1 MKVGIVDIGSNTI
14 RLVVYDVIDMTYKEI
29 LNQRSFAGIIEYV
42 DDDRLSQ
49 TGMDKLVKTL
59 SNIKELTYLVRCDKV
74 FYFATASL
82 RGLNNSI
89 DLLTYIK
96 KELDIDIDII
106 TGEEEAYFDY
116 VSLKNSKI
124 TKTGLGIDL
133 GGGSCQVFAFDGDNV
148 EKSNSFRIGSLL
160 LYKTFVSSL
169 FPKERE
175 KKAIKNYVLAELEK
189 SPELKKLG
197 FTDIYAMGGT
207 ARAAI
212 KLHRVLAGSS
222 PKVKNNYALTVEQI
236 DEMIDTIYDMGKD
249 GIKLLCHVIPERV
262 YTIIPGLI
270 AIKAICQYTGAKGII
285 AIKSSVR
292 EGYLT
297 EKVIKK

>member
-96 KELDIDIDII
+96 KELGIVTFSKELLINTITLNFNPGEKYSLSDLKVKLGNLYNSINYDATPKASDI
-106 TGEEEAYFDY
+106 ENYFD
-116 VSLKNSKI
+116 V
-124 TKTGLGIDL
+124 
-133 GGGSCQVFAFDGDNV
+133 
-148 EKSNSFRIGSLL
+148 KSVVM
-160 LYKTFVSSL
+160 Y
-169 FPKERE
+169 E
-175 KKAIKNYVLAELEK
+175 KKEDGTRKQIRGYEL
-189 SPELKKLG
+189 LKRK
-197 FTDIYAMGGT
+197 
-207 ARAAI
+207 
-212 KLHRVLAGSS
+212 
-222 PKVKNNYALTVEQI
+222 
-236 DEMIDTIYDMGKD
+236 
-249 GIKLLCHVIPERV
+249 
-262 YTIIPGLI
+262 
-270 AIKAICQYTGAKGII
+270 
-285 AIKSSVR
+285 
-292 EGYLT
+292 
-297 EKVIKK
+297 

>member
-29 LNQRSFAGIIEYV
+29 LNQRSFAGLIEYV

-82 RGLNNSI
+82 RGLSNSI

-133 GGGSCQVFAFDGDNV
+133 GGGSCQVFAFDGDDV

-169 FPKERE
+169 FQRKEKRKQLRTMFWQNWRKVRNLKNWALQIYMLWVVQRE
-175 KKAIKNYVLAELEK
+175 
-189 SPELKKLG
+189 
-197 FTDIYAMGGT
+197 
-207 ARAAI
+207 
-212 KLHRVLAGSS
+212 
-222 PKVKNNYALTVEQI
+222 
-236 DEMIDTIYDMGKD
+236 
-249 GIKLLCHVIPERV
+249 LLLNFIEF
-262 YTIIPGLI
+262 
-270 AIKAICQYTGAKGII
+270 
-285 AIKSSVR
+285 
-292 EGYLT
+292 
-297 EKVIKK
+297 

>member
-1 MKVGIVDIGSNTI
+1 M
-14 RLVVYDVIDMTYKEI
+14 
-29 LNQRSFAGIIEYV
+29 
-42 DDDRLSQ
+42 
-49 TGMDKLVKTL
+49 
-59 SNIKELTYLVRCDKV
+59 
-74 FYFATASL
+74 
-82 RGLNNSI
+82 
-89 DLLTYIK
+89 
-96 KELDIDIDII
+96 
-106 TGEEEAYFDY
+106 
-116 VSLKNSKI
+116 
-124 TKTGLGIDL
+124 
-133 GGGSCQVFAFDGDNV
+133 
-148 EKSNSFRIGSLL
+148 
-160 LYKTFVSSL
+160 
-169 FPKERE
+169 
-175 KKAIKNYVLAELEK
+175 
-189 SPELKKLG
+189 G

-297 EKVIKK
+297 EKVIKNKLFHK

>member
-106 TGEEEAYFDY
+106 TGEEEAYFD
-116 VSLKNSKI
+116 
-124 TKTGLGIDL
+124 
-133 GGGSCQVFAFDGDNV
+133 
-148 EKSNSFRIGSLL
+148 
-160 LYKTFVSSL
+160 
-169 FPKERE
+169 
-175 KKAIKNYVLAELEK
+175 
-189 SPELKKLG
+189 
-197 FTDIYAMGGT
+197 
-207 ARAAI
+207 
-212 KLHRVLAGSS
+212 
-222 PKVKNNYALTVEQI
+222 
-236 DEMIDTIYDMGKD
+236 
-249 GIKLLCHVIPERV
+249 
-262 YTIIPGLI
+262 
-270 AIKAICQYTGAKGII
+270 
-285 AIKSSVR
+285 
-292 EGYLT
+292 
-297 EKVIKK
+297 

>member
-29 LNQRSFAGIIEYV
+29 LNQRSFAGLIEYV

-82 RGLNNSI
+82 RGLSNSI

-133 GGGSCQVFAFDGDNV
+133 GGGSCQVFAFDGDDV

-169 FPKERE
+169 FQRKEKRKQLRTMFWQNWRKVRNLKNWALQIYMLWVVQRE
-175 KKAIKNYVLAELEK
+175 
-189 SPELKKLG
+189 
-197 FTDIYAMGGT
+197 
-207 ARAAI
+207 
-212 KLHRVLAGSS
+212 
-222 PKVKNNYALTVEQI
+222 
-236 DEMIDTIYDMGKD
+236 
-249 GIKLLCHVIPERV
+249 LLSNFIEF
-262 YTIIPGLI
+262 
-270 AIKAICQYTGAKGII
+270 
-285 AIKSSVR
+285 
-292 EGYLT
+292 
-297 EKVIKK
+297 

>member
-29 LNQRSFAGIIEYV
+29 LNQRSFAGLIEYV

-82 RGLNNSI
+82 RGLSNSI

-133 GGGSCQVFAFDGDNV
+133 GGGSCQVFAFDGDDV
-148 EKSNSFRIGSLL
+148 EKSNSFRIWF
-160 LYKTFVSSL
+160 TFV
-169 FPKERE
+169 
-175 KKAIKNYVLAELEK
+175 IQN
-189 SPELKKLG
+189 
-197 FTDIYAMGGT
+197 
-207 ARAAI
+207 
-212 KLHRVLAGSS
+212 
-222 PKVKNNYALTVEQI
+222 
-236 DEMIDTIYDMGKD
+236 
-249 GIKLLCHVIPERV
+249 LCF
-262 YTIIPGLI
+262 
-270 AIKAICQYTGAKGII
+270 
-285 AIKSSVR
+285 
-292 EGYLT
+292 
-297 EKVIKK
+297 

>member
-29 LNQRSFAGIIEYV
+29 LNQRSFAGLIEYV
-42 DDDRLSQ
+42 DDNRLSQ

-116 VSLKNSKI
+116 VSLKNSKCMS
-124 TKTGLGIDL
+124 D
-133 GGGSCQVFAFDGDNV
+133 A
-148 EKSNSFRIGSLL
+148 
-160 LYKTFVSSL
+160 Y
-169 FPKERE
+169 
-175 KKAIKNYVLAELEK
+175 LADELEQEYNK
-189 SPELKKLG
+189 
-197 FTDIYAMGGT
+197 
-207 ARAAI
+207 
-212 KLHRVLAGSS
+212 
-222 PKVKNNYALTVEQI
+222 
-236 DEMIDTIYDMGKD
+236 
-249 GIKLLCHVIPERV
+249 
-262 YTIIPGLI
+262 
-270 AIKAICQYTGAKGII
+270 
-285 AIKSSVR
+285 
-292 EGYLT
+292 
-297 EKVIKK
+297 

>member
-236 DEMIDTIYDMGKD
+236 DEMMDTIYDMVKTVLNSFVMLFQKEY
-249 GIKLLCHVIPERV
+249 ILLSQVLLLLKPFVSIQ
-262 YTIIPGLI
+262 G
-270 AIKAICQYTGAKGII
+270 Q
-285 AIKSSVR
+285 R
-292 EGYLT
+292 E
-297 EKVIKK
+297 

>member
-1 MKVGIVDIGSNTI
+1 M
-14 RLVVYDVIDMTYKEI
+14 
-29 LNQRSFAGIIEYV
+29 
-42 DDDRLSQ
+42 
-49 TGMDKLVKTL
+49 
-59 SNIKELTYLVRCDKV
+59 
-74 FYFATASL
+74 
-82 RGLNNSI
+82 
-89 DLLTYIK
+89 
-96 KELDIDIDII
+96 
-106 TGEEEAYFDY
+106 
-116 VSLKNSKI
+116 
-124 TKTGLGIDL
+124 
-133 GGGSCQVFAFDGDNV
+133 
-148 EKSNSFRIGSLL
+148 
-160 LYKTFVSSL
+160 YKTFVSSL

-236 DEMIDTIYDMGKD
+236 DEMMD
-249 GIKLLCHVIPERV
+249 
-262 YTIIPGLI
+262 
-270 AIKAICQYTGAKGII
+270 TGAKVII

>member
-29 LNQRSFAGIIEYV
+29 LNQRSFAGLIEYV

-82 RGLNNSI
+82 RGLSNSI

-133 GGGSCQVFAFDGDNV
+133 GGGSCQVFAFDGDDV
-148 EKSNSFRIGSLL
+148 EKAILSVLVHFCYTKPLFLVFFQRKEKRKQLRTMFWQNWRKVRNLKNWALQIYMLWVVQRELL
-160 LYKTFVSSL
+160 LNFIE
-169 FPKERE
+169 F
-175 KKAIKNYVLAELEK
+175 
-189 SPELKKLG
+189 
-197 FTDIYAMGGT
+197 
-207 ARAAI
+207 
-212 KLHRVLAGSS
+212 
-222 PKVKNNYALTVEQI
+222 
-236 DEMIDTIYDMGKD
+236 
-249 GIKLLCHVIPERV
+249 
-262 YTIIPGLI
+262 
-270 AIKAICQYTGAKGII
+270 
-285 AIKSSVR
+285 
-292 EGYLT
+292 
-297 EKVIKK
+297 

>member
-212 KLHRVLAGSS
+212 K
-222 PKVKNNYALTVEQI
+222 NNYALTVEQI
-236 DEMIDTIYDMGKD
+236 DEMMDTIYDMGKD